1 MLPVMLEERRAG
13 RARENFFSLSLK
25 SLNYCAILDFLV
37 TCVKALGLKQTRN
50 GSISELFSSIGV

>member
-1 MLPVMLEERRAG
+1 MSEEVLKRIFFFPLE
-13 RARENFFSLSLK
+13 

-37 TCVKALGLKQTRN
+37 TCVKALGLKQTYN